1 MGKMTCNW
9 KLGDVRKTID
19 FVIEKDL
26 KKVEEELFNLCLS
39 TAKSAKDGHTYKNY
53 KGQLESSIG
62 VIILKNRQE
71 VSQWSLVASSG
82 SDPARGLN
90 DIKKLIYDKIVG
102 KDSLPDGT
110 FIPSKSLV
118 GIVFAAAPYSGE
130 VEGRGRKVLIDFAPS
145 DSYVLTIL
153 KSIIK

>member
-1 MGKMTCNW
+1 MLGLFPYHTNYLLPKSNKANFKVGQEVTCNGCKGVIVLIFPTALNTEIWVKMTCNW

-26 KKVEEELFNLCLS
+26 KKVEEELFNVCLS

-71 VSQWSLVASSG
+71 VTQWSMVASSG
-82 SDPARGLN
+82 SDPARGLQ
-90 DIKKLIYDKIVG
+90 DIKNLIYNKIVG
-102 KDSLPDGT
+102 KHSLT
-110 FIPSKSLV
+110 
-118 GIVFAAAPYSGE
+118 
-130 VEGRGRKVLIDFAPS
+130 
-145 DSYVLTIL
+145 
-153 KSIIK
+153 

>member
-1 MGKMTCNW
+1 MTCNW

-26 KKVEEELFNLCLS
+26 KKVEEELFNVCLS

-71 VSQWSLVASSG
+71 VTQWSMVASSG
-82 SDPARGLN
+82 SDPARGLQ
-90 DIKKLIYDKIVG
+90 DIKNLIYNKIVG
-102 KDSLPDGT
+102 KHSLPDGT

-130 VEGRGRKVLIDFAPS
+130 VQGRGRKVLIDFAPS
-145 DSYVLTIL
+145 DSYILTIL
-153 KSIIK
+153 KTVIK

>member
-19 FVIEKDL
+19 FVVEKDL
-26 KKVEEELFNLCLS
+26 KKVEEELFNVCLS

-71 VSQWSLVASSG
+71 VTQWSMVASSG
-82 SDPARGLN
+82 SDPARGLQ
-90 DIKKLIYDKIVG
+90 DIKNLI
-102 KDSLPDGT
+102 
-110 FIPSKSLV
+110 
-118 GIVFAAAPYSGE
+118 
-130 VEGRGRKVLIDFAPS
+130 
-145 DSYVLTIL
+145 
-153 KSIIK
+153 

>member
-26 KKVEEELFNLCLS
+26 KKVEEELFNVCLS
-39 TAKSAKDGHTYKNY
+39 TAKSAKDGHTYNNY

-71 VSQWSLVASSG
+71 VTQWSMVASSG
-82 SDPARGLN
+82 YDPARGLQ
-90 DIKKLIYDKIVG
+90 DIKNLIYDKIVG
-102 KDSLPDGT
+102 KHSLPDGT

-130 VEGRGRKVLIDFAPS
+130 VQVRGRKVLIDFAPS
-145 DSYVLTIL
+145 DNYVLTIL
-153 KSIIK
+153 KSVIK

>member
-26 KKVEEELFNLCLS
+26 KKVEDELFNICLS

-53 KGQLESSIG
+53 KGQLESSVG

-71 VSQWSLVASSG
+71 VTQWSMVASSG
-82 SDPARGLN
+82 SDPAKGLQ
-90 DIKKLIYDKIVG
+90 DIKNLIYNKIVG
-102 KDSLPDGT
+102 KHSCLMAHLYHLRAWSESYLQPHR
-110 FIPSKSLV
+110 IQERLM
-118 GIVFAAAPYSGE
+118 GE
-130 VEGRGRKVLIDFAPS
+130 AERS
-145 DSYVLTIL
+145 
-153 KSIIK
+153 

>member
-9 KLGDVRKTID
+9 KLGDVRKAID

-26 KKVEEELFNLCLS
+26 KKVEEELFNVCLS

-71 VSQWSLVASSG
+71 VTQWSMVASSG
-82 SDPARGLN
+82 SDPARGLQ
-90 DIKKLIYDKIVG
+90 DIKNLIYDKIVG
-102 KDSLPDGT
+102 KHSLPDGT

-130 VEGRGRKVLIDFAPS
+130 VQGRGRKVLIDFAPS
-145 DSYVLTIL
+145 DNYILTIL
-153 KSIIK
+153 KTVIK

>member
-26 KKVEEELFNLCLS
+26 KKVEDELFNVCLD

-71 VSQWSLVASSG
+71 VTQWSLVASSG
-82 SDPARGLN
+82 SDPEKGLQ
-90 DIKKLIYDKIVG
+90 DIKNIISEKIVG
-102 KDSLPDGT
+102 KQSLPDGT
-110 FIPSKSLV
+110 FIPSNSLV
-118 GIVFAAAPYSGE
+118 GIVFAAAPYAGE
-130 VEGRGRKVLIDFAPS
+130 VQGRGRTVLDAFAPS
-145 DSYVLTIL
+145 DNYVLTIL
-153 KSIIK
+153 KTVIK

>member
-26 KKVEEELFNLCLS
+26 KKVEDELFNVCLS
-39 TAKSAKDGHTYKNY
+39 IAKSAKDGHTYKNY
-53 KGQLESSIG
+53 KGQLESSVG

-71 VSQWSLVASSG
+71 VTQWSMVASSG
-82 SDPARGLN
+82 SDPAKGLQ
-90 DIKKLIYDKIVG
+90 DIKNLIYNKIVG
-102 KDSLPDGT
+102 KHSLPDGT

-130 VEGRGRKVLIDFAPS
+130 VQGRGRKVLIDFAQS
-145 DSYVLTIL
+145 DNYVLTIL
-153 KSIIK
+153 KTVIK

>member
-26 KKVEEELFNLCLS
+26 KKVEEELFNVCLS

-71 VSQWSLVASSG
+71 VTQWSLVASSG
-82 SDPARGLN
+82 SDPARGLQ
-90 DIKKLIYDKIVG
+90 DIKNLIYNKIVG
-102 KDSLPDGT
+102 KQSLPDGT

-130 VEGRGRKVLIDFAPS
+130 VQGRGRTVLDAFAPS
-145 DSYVLTIL
+145 DNYVLTIL
-153 KSIIK
+153 KTVIK

>member
-26 KKVEEELFNLCLS
+26 KKVEEELFNVCLS

-71 VSQWSLVASSG
+71 VTQWSMVASSG
-82 SDPARGLN
+82 SDPARGLQ
-90 DIKKLIYDKIVG
+90 DIKNLIYNKIVG
-102 KDSLPDGT
+102 KHSLPDGT

-130 VEGRGRKVLIDFAPS
+130 VQGRGRKVLIDFAPS
-145 DSYVLTIL
+145 DSYILTIL
-153 KSIIK
+153 KTVIK

>member
-26 KKVEEELFNLCLS
+26 KKVEEELFNVCLS
-39 TAKSAKDGHTYKNY
+39 TAKSAKNGHTYNNY

-71 VSQWSLVASSG
+71 VTQWSMVASSG
-82 SDPARGLN
+82 YDPAKGLQ
-90 DIKKLIYDKIVG
+90 DIKNLIYDKIVG
-102 KDSLPDGT
+102 KHSLPDGT

-118 GIVFAAAPYSGE
+118 GIVFAAAPYSGD
-130 VEGRGRKVLIDFAPS
+130 VQGRGRKVLDAFPPS
-145 DSYVLTIL
+145 DNYILTIL
-153 KSIIK
+153 KTVIK

>member
-9 KLGDVRKTID
+9 NLGDVRKTID

-26 KKVEEELFNLCLS
+26 KKVEEELFNICLS
-39 TAKSAKDGHTYKNY
+39 TAKSAKDGHTYNNY

-82 SDPARGLN
+82 YDPARGLN

-102 KDSLPDGT
+102 KHSLPDGT

-130 VEGRGRKVLIDFAPS
+130 VQGRGRKVLIDFAPS

>member
-26 KKVEEELFNLCLS
+26 KKVEEELFNVCLS

-71 VSQWSLVASSG
+71 VTQWSMVASSG
-82 SDPARGLN
+82 SDPARGLQ
-90 DIKKLIYDKIVG
+90 DIKNLIYNKIVG
-102 KDSLPDGT
+102 KHSLPDGT
-110 FIPSKSLV
+110 FIPSKSLA

-130 VEGRGRKVLIDFAPS
+130 VQGRGRKVLIDFAPS
-145 DSYVLTIL
+145 DSYILTIL
-153 KSIIK
+153 KTVIK

>member
-9 KLGDVRKTID
+9 KIGDVRKTID
-19 FVIEKDL
+19 FVIERDL
-26 KKVEEELFNLCLS
+26 KIVEDELFNICLS

-53 KGQLESSIG
+53 KGQLESSVG

-71 VSQWSLVASSG
+71 VTQWSMVASSG
-82 SDPARGLN
+82 SDPAKGLQ
-90 DIKKLIYDKIVG
+90 DIKNLIYNKIVG
-102 KDSLPDGT
+102 KHSLPDGT

-145 DSYVLTIL
+145 DNYVLTIL
-153 KSIIK
+153 KTVIK

>member
-26 KKVEEELFNLCLS
+26 KKVEDELLNICLS

-53 KGQLESSIG
+53 KGQLESSVG

-71 VSQWSLVASSG
+71 VTQWSLVASSG
-82 SDPARGLN
+82 SDPEKGLQ
-90 DIKKLIYDKIVG
+90 DIKNLIYNKIVG
-102 KDSLPDGT
+102 KHSLPDGT

-130 VEGRGRKVLIDFAPS
+130 VQGRGRKVLDDFPPS
-145 DSYVLTIL
+145 DNYILTIL
-153 KSIIK
+153 KTVIK

>member
-26 KKVEEELFNLCLS
+26 KKVEEELFNVCLS

-71 VSQWSLVASSG
+71 VTQWSMVASSG
-82 SDPARGLN
+82 YDPAKGLQ
-90 DIKKLIYDKIVG
+90 DIKNLIYDKIVG
-102 KDSLPDGT
+102 KHSLPDGT
-110 FIPSKSLV
+110 FIPSNSLV
-118 GIVFAAAPYSGE
+118 GIVFAAAPYAGE
-130 VEGRGRKVLIDFAPS
+130 VQGRGRKVLIDFAPS
-145 DSYVLTIL
+145 DSYILTIL
-153 KSIIK
+153 KTVIK